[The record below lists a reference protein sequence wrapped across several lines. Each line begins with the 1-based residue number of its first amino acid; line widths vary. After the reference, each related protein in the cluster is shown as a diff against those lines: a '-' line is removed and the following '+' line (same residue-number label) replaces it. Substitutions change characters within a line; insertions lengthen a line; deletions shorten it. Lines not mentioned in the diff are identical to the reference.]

1 MTTSRNRLFFLAV
14 CTAVG
19 ATACATAESNPAG
32 DAGALAGNGDAAGSR
47 FDAAPASGDAASPSA
62 DASGTDALAN
72 PGCSTGN
79 QPCATGCCPIAAA
92 DELAPWTT
100 GTIVATG
107 TCRST
112 EVMPYSC
119 TPSTPGR
126 DANGCCVATIDGGTA
141 VSELVF
147 TITTLPDGRHELIAS
162 ACGLTNA
169 VCAISASA
177 TQTTIG
183 YLLRDPAAA
192 LKSTNFYPYVGA
204 LSTSLPNGKL
214 AIGFAGVADDLGNE
228 RCGHSVR
235 YKSCTWTAP

>member
-1 MTTSRNRLFFLAV
+1 MTTSRNPLICLV
-14 CTAVG
+14 ICTAAG
-19 ATACATAESNPAG
+19 ATACATAESNQAG
-32 DAGALAGNGDAAGSR
+32 DAGVLTDNDDASRAG
-47 FDAAPASGDAASPSA
+47 FDAAPGGGDASPPSA
-62 DASGTDALAN
+62 DAGGSDATTN
-72 PGCSTGN
+72 PVCSTGN
-79 QPCATGCCPIAAA
+79 QPCATGCCPIAAP

-119 TPSTPGR
+119 YPSTPGR
-126 DANGCCVATIDGGTA
+126 DANGCCVASIDGGTA
-141 VSELVF
+141 ISELVF
-147 TITTLPDGRHELIAS
+147 TITTLPDGRHELLAS

-192 LKSTNFYPYVGA
+192 LKSTNWFPYVGP
-204 LSTSLPNGKL
+204 LSTSLPNGRL

-228 RCGHSVR
+228 RCGHTVR